1 MARVK
6 SKAERP
12 AEVRPNEDAAASA
25 FSGLVEQEAPPPV
38 PPKPKKQR
46 EAKRESNLPAPAPE
60 VATLPPT
67 KPRARK
73 IPAVVPEALA
83 PAPLVPVVAE
93 VREPAVDLH
102 PQARE
107 AAALLDALLQQ
118 CREARTELQRE
129 REERQSADRGFDAL
143 RQQSQ
148 AAHERLLREAEEA
161 RRLHEKLLTEAKEA
175 RAAHQQLLAQARE
188 GADQVKREHAAA
200 GVEIS
205 GVRQQF
211 VQGLEQEI
219 SKLHHSLREAGQ
231 AIQTL
236 PRHAEDAR
244 ERLAVIA
251 QAEATRAAAAAKQRA
266 AIDEETRQA
275 RLRLES
281 LRAATAQAEASHA
294 AAAKQRETIDEETR
308 QARLRLEA
316 LRAENADAENQLAA
330 LRLEWAEE
338 QHSHESA
345 KPAPEP
351 IAEESRPVETPPET
365 VAPETHNHLG
375 IVVDPGVVVT
385 EITPGT
391 PAAAAGL
398 VRGDIINSVNGNL
411 VLTGPELRDA
421 ILDSDGGEIVLGVIR
436 SGQSTE
442 AKVRL
447 ETGDEKSPE
456 ERLPLG
462 AIVEPGVVV
471 AEVTPGTP
479 AAAAGLVRGDVITAV
494 NEEEVLTG
502 VQLSQAVQAL
512 DSHAEVKLRF
522 TRGGEVR
529 EGTTRLD
536 ESPATP

>member
-1 MARVK
+1 MARVR

-12 AEVRPNEDAAASA
+12 AEVRPNEDAVAAA
-25 FSGLVEQEAPPPV
+25 FSGLIEQEAPPPV
-38 PPKPKKQR
+38 SPKPKKQR
-46 EAKRESNLPAPAPE
+46 EANRESNLPALAPE
-60 VATLPPT
+60 VATRPPT

-73 IPAVVPEALA
+73 TPVVVPEVFA
-83 PAPLVPVVAE
+83 PAPLVPTVAE

-107 AAALLDALLQQ
+107 AGALLDAIVQQ
-118 CREARTELQRE
+118 CREARTEFQRE
-129 REERQSADRGFDAL
+129 REERQSADRGFEAL

-161 RRLHEKLLTEAKEA
+161 RHLHEKFLTEAKEA
-175 RAAHQQLLAQARE
+175 RAAYQQLLAQARE
-188 GADQVKREHAAA
+188 GAEQVKREHAAA
-200 GVEIS
+200 GVEIV

-211 VQGLEQEI
+211 VKGLEQEI
-219 SKLHHSLREAGQ
+219 SRLHHSLREAGQ
-231 AIQTL
+231 AIQAL
-236 PRHAEDAR
+236 PRHAEETR
-244 ERLAVIA
+244 ERL
-251 QAEATRAAAAAKQRA
+251 
-266 AIDEETRQA
+266 
-275 RLRLES
+275 
-281 LRAATAQAEASHA
+281 AATAQAEASHAA

-308 QARLRLEA
+308 QARLRLES
-316 LRAENADAENQLAA
+316 LRAETADAENQLAA

-338 QHSHESA
+338 RHSHESA

-385 EITPGT
+385 EIKPGT

-411 VLTGPELRDA
+411 VLTGPELRDS
-421 ILDSDGGEIVLGVIR
+421 ILESDSGEIILGVIR

-447 ETGDEKSPE
+447 ETGDQKSPE

-502 VQLSQAVQAL
+502 VQLGQAVQAL

-522 TRGGEVR
+522 TRGGEAH
-529 EGTTRLD
+529 EATTRLE